1 MKVLSEFKN
10 NINIFLYKLSY
21 NLIFFFLSINAFFFC
36 SLILRFNLRKIK
48 KIFCKSKEKRI
59 IVLSKSGGID
69 DLLASYKKN
78 GTTNK
83 IEFFTLPRNLIKA
96 IYFKYLNDSAYGDYQ
111 TLQEDPKTLVKRN
124 NYKNSLKKIFMHLDK
139 YWKFDGIIGFNL
151 FYFAEHDL
159 HQAIHDIKKR
169 SIVLQKESAYPKIE
183 EIYNRTLYKNNSP
196 FGGDKISVYSE
207 NEKKMLIE
215 SGLASAQQV
224 IVTGCARLDLAFG
237 YKNTEIGNSTILY
250 YMIEKERSIPGRK
263 HFVSWSNLK
272 LETEKYLIDYAK
284 KNPQKKIIF
293 KGKVGVHT
301 RSELPKKLPK
311 NCLYIGNSPG
321 HELLKLSNVVVCFN
335 STVLYEAIAAKKNL
349 IIPFFNLNFS
359 EVEEHLL
366 VIPNSIDLIK
376 NHQEFYEKLDLYTS
390 KNILKKILDN
400 SEKEVLGFYFGNNDG
415 KSGSRT
421 KLFLENAMFN

>member
-1 MKVLSEFKN
+1 MN
-10 NINIFLYKLSY
+10 KL
-21 NLIFFFLSINAFFFC
+21 LFFFLLFYLHVANVYSDIIKPNTKIEPYNVVEIQLI
-36 SLILRFNLRKIK
+36 SLKNNDKPDKDF
-48 KIFCKSKEKRI
+48 
-59 IVLSKSGGID
+59 GIEQTWEF
-69 DLLASYKKN
+69 AHPE
-78 GTTNK
+78 NK
-83 IEFFTLPRNLIKA
+83 INTGPLNNFKKMLKNE
-96 IYFKYLNDSAYGDYQ
+96 IYSILLNHKD
-111 TLQEDPKTLVKRN
+111 
-124 NYKNSLKKIFMHLDK
+124 H
-139 YWKFDGIIGFNL
+139 
-151 FYFAEHDL
+151 
-159 HQAIHDIKKR
+159 
-169 SIVLQKESAYPKIE
+169 KIE

-215 SGLASAQQV
+215 SGLVSAQQV

-359 EVEEHLL
+359 ELEEHLL

-400 SEKEVLGFYFGNNDG
+400 SEKEVLGFYFGNTDG
-415 KSGSRT
+415 NSGSRT